1 MAQHAVSHEAVTRA
15 VATAMRTQRSALR
28 NGVST
33 HAVEGPISI
42 EMLRAL
48 ARHLPRPLRPFMY
61 VGSIDGGLV
70 VSALLEGRPPA
81 STGAKRARGDGT
93 QRAREVLEGVAAR
106 AGGPSER
113 EMRTARAVVAAMID
127 LTGSGG
133 EAVVESVGV
142 NRSANGP
149 ERAANMSA
157 LVLAARLSPAIAVP
171 IARLLDALGP
181 CVDGALT
188 TRTEHLDEAF
198 RLPSPSGAAHVD
210 AAGQRPFFVFAGI
223 PEGADAPESA
233 RDAPEG
239 APEPKRRRVAAAT

>member
-1 MAQHAVSHEAVTRA
+1 
-15 VATAMRTQRSALR
+15 MRSRGPSRSRDA
-28 NGVST
+28 
-33 HAVEGPISI
+33 
-42 EMLRAL
+42 
-48 ARHLPRPLRPFMY
+48 ARLGAAPSQAAAPFMY
-61 VGSIDGGLV
+61 VGSIDGGLRR
-70 VSALLEGRPPA
+70 L
-81 STGAKRARGDGT
+81 GAARRQAAREYRREARAR
-93 QRAREVLEGVAAR
+93 RRHAAR
-106 AGGPSER
+106 AGGARGGRGARGRTLREGDAHGARRGRSDDRPDRFRRRGRRRVGRGEPLSER
-113 EMRTARAVVAAMID
+113 
-127 LTGSGG
+127 
-133 EAVVESVGV
+133 
-142 NRSANGP
+142 P

-239 APEPKRRRVAAAT
+239 APEPKRRRVAAAA